1 MLNVYV
7 FLVWQALRERYIIKI
22 TYTKNYNLFSCLT
35 TFRLNPYGTWKYGRK
50 NKKIFLS
57 QSSNS
62 IFLLCVQKKKI
73 NEANTT
79 YFSCETDFNNRFLQ
93 CLLISY
99 FIVVTILFRCNEGVF
114 EINPTLCYPRRRILW
129 LPWRCASS
137 SAFRLFYRSL
147 RSWHSS
153 GSSRWLR
160 HRCCTPTRGQWSWR
174 CPENRVSAANKLPV
188 RPTRNRIL
196 AITCES
202 VFLINNWNIAK
213 NTMFQAHLSDS
224 YLYTHLSLAINPRNL
239 HEISWSLSSRLL
251 SVVHKENVRQR

>member
-1 MLNVYV
+1 MRDR
-7 FLVWQALRERYIIKI
+7 FQ
-22 TYTKNYNLFSCLT
+22 
-35 TFRLNPYGTWKYGRK
+35 
-50 NKKIFLS
+50 
-57 QSSNS
+57 QS
-62 IFLLCVQKKKI
+62 
-73 NEANTT
+73 
-79 YFSCETDFNNRFLQ
+79 RFLQ
-93 CLLISY
+93 CLLLSY
-99 FIVVTILFRCNEGVF
+99 FIVVTTLFRCNEGVL

-196 AITCES
+196 AIAVCFLGKQLEYSEKYS
-202 VFLINNWNIAK
+202 VSGASIRLIFTYSFIVGDKSSKFAWDIV
-213 NTMFQAHLSDS
+213 
-224 YLYTHLSLAINPRNL
+224 AI
-239 HEISWSLSSRLL
+239 
-251 SVVHKENVRQR
+251 K